1 MPMTIR
7 RIRTGLLAAF
17 SAGSILL
24 PAAAM
29 SNSEYG
35 KFLAGQHAE
44 ALQDTENAASFLMH
58 VLEEN
63 PDDQKLLRR
72 TFVLALTGGQM
83 ETAISLARRIDESGG
98 RMSTADLLL
107 GVDLLR
113 QGKFEAARDAFDA
126 MPRNGLATYAAP
138 LALAWSRVGLG
149 AIDEALEALA
159 PLDDKSGFGAMRDL
173 HTALINEVA
182 GRTAE
187 AEAAY
192 RGIADPLDAAPIRV
206 VRAVAALFER
216 NGRADEARKLYEDY
230 LRRDPQSLVVRGELQ
245 RMNTGG
251 PATPLV
257 ASPVDGVA
265 ESLFN
270 IASAL
275 PRDRAGNIAIVYARL
290 ALYLRPDF
298 ELARLLIGELMDE
311 GKQHEYANAIYG
323 SIALSSP
330 YSWSARIR
338 IANNLADMDEVDEAV
353 SILEKMAEERTERT
367 DALIRLGGI
376 LRSKERYDEA
386 VVAYDRA
393 AARFSESDAGDWFF
407 YYNRGIALE
416 RSDMWSR
423 AEPDFLKALELQPD
437 QPYVMNYLGYSWAEK
452 GMNIDRARKLI
463 EKAVELRRN
472 DGFIVDSLGWVLFRL
487 GDYEE
492 AVKHL
497 ERAIRLRPSDPVIND
512 HLGDAYWRVGR
523 KLEARFQWQHALD
536 LDPEESEIKK
546 IQAKLIGGLEDKK
559 AGNSGG

>member
-1 MPMTIR
+1 MAMTFR
-7 RIRTGLLAAF
+7 KVRTGLLAAV
-17 SAGSILL
+17 SAGSILI
-24 PAAAM
+24 PVAAM
-29 SNSEYG
+29 SNSEFG

-44 ALQDTENAASFLMH
+44 ALQDTENAASLLLQ

-63 PDDQKLLRR
+63 PNDQKLLRR
-72 TFVLALTGGQM
+72 TFVLALTAGQM

-98 RMSTADLLL
+98 QMPTADLLL
-107 GVDLLR
+107 GVELLR
-113 QGKFEAARDAFDA
+113 QGNFEAARDRFDA
-126 MPRNGLATYAAP
+126 MPRNGLATYSAP
-138 LALAWSRVGLG
+138 LALAWSHVGLND
-149 AIDEALEALA
+149 IDQALAALA
-159 PLDDKSGFGAMRDL
+159 PLDNESGFGAMRDL

-182 GRTAE
+182 GREAA

-192 RGIADPLDAAPIRV
+192 RNIADPLDAAPIRV

-216 NGRADEARKLYEDY
+216 NGRAEEARSTYEGY
-230 LRRDPQSLVVRGELQ
+230 LRRDPQSLVIRGELE
-245 RMNTGG
+245 RLNAGA

-257 ASPVDGVA
+257 GNPADGVA

-275 PRDRAGNIAIVYARL
+275 PRDRAGNIAVVYARL

-311 GKQHEYANAIYG
+311 EKQPEYANAIYA
-323 SIALSSP
+323 SIDEASP
-330 YSWSARIR
+330 YSWSARLR
-338 IANNLADMDEVDEAV
+338 IASNLADLDDVDQAV
-353 SILEKMAEERTERT
+353 SILEKMAAERMERS

-376 LRSKERYDEA
+376 LRVKERYAEA
-386 VVAYDRA
+386 VGAYDRA
-393 AARFSESDAGDWFF
+393 AARFTEADSGDWFF

-416 RSDMWSR
+416 RSDLWPR
-423 AEPDFLKALELQPD
+423 AEQDFLKALELQPD

-452 GMNIDRARKLI
+452 GMNMDRARALI

-472 DGFIVDSLGWVLFRL
+472 DGFIVDSLGWVLYRI
-487 GDYEE
+487 GDYAE
-492 AVKHL
+492 AVRQL
-497 ERAIRLRPSDPVIND
+497 ERAVRLRPSDPVIND

-546 IQAKLIGGLEDKK
+546 IQGKLTNGLEDEK
-559 AGNSGG
+559 AGSSGG

>member
-7 RIRTGLLAAF
+7 RIRT
-17 SAGSILL
+17 GSILL

-206 VRAVAALFER
+206 VRAVAAWSF
-216 NGRADEARKLYEDY
+216 A
-230 LRRDPQSLVVRGELQ
+230 
-245 RMNTGG
+245 
-251 PATPLV
+251 
-257 ASPVDGVA
+257 ASC
-265 ESLFN
+265 
-270 IASAL
+270 
-275 PRDRAGNIAIVYARL
+275 
-290 ALYLRPDF
+290 
-298 ELARLLIGELMDE
+298 
-311 GKQHEYANAIYG
+311 NA
-323 SIALSSP
+323 
-330 YSWSARIR
+330 
-338 IANNLADMDEVDEAV
+338 
-353 SILEKMAEERTERT
+353 
-367 DALIRLGGI
+367 
-376 LRSKERYDEA
+376 
-386 VVAYDRA
+386 
-393 AARFSESDAGDWFF
+393 
-407 YYNRGIALE
+407 
-416 RSDMWSR
+416 
-423 AEPDFLKALELQPD
+423 
-437 QPYVMNYLGYSWAEK
+437 
-452 GMNIDRARKLI
+452 
-463 EKAVELRRN
+463 
-472 DGFIVDSLGWVLFRL
+472 
-487 GDYEE
+487 
-492 AVKHL
+492 
-497 ERAIRLRPSDPVIND
+497 
-512 HLGDAYWRVGR
+512 
-523 KLEARFQWQHALD
+523 
-536 LDPEESEIKK
+536 
-546 IQAKLIGGLEDKK
+546 
-559 AGNSGG
+559 

>member
-7 RIRTGLLAAF
+7 RVRTGLLAAV

-24 PAAAM
+24 PGAAM

-44 ALQDTENAASFLMH
+44 ALQDTENAATFLLH

-72 TFVLALTGGQM
+72 TFVLALTSGQM
-83 ETAISLARRIDESGG
+83 ETALSLAQRIDETGG

-107 GVDLLR
+107 GVEQIRL
-113 QGKFEAARDAFDA
+113 GKFEAARDRFDA

-138 LALAWSRVGLG
+138 LALAWSQVGLT
-149 AIDEALEALA
+149 AIDKALEALA
-159 PLDDKSGFGAMRDL
+159 PLDQESGFGAMRDL

-182 GRTAE
+182 GRAE
-187 AEAAY
+187 AAEKAY

-206 VRAVAALFER
+206 VRGVAAMFER
-216 NGRADEARKLYEDY
+216 NGRTDEARTIYEGY
-230 LRRDPQSLVVRGELQ
+230 LRRDPQSLVIRAELE
-245 RMNTGG
+245 RLNSGG

-257 ASPVDGVA
+257 GNPADGVA

-275 PRDRAGNIAIVYARL
+275 PRDRAGNIAVVYARL

-311 GKQHEYANAIYG
+311 EKQPESANAIYA
-323 SIALSSP
+323 SIDPSSP
-330 YSWSARIR
+330 YSWSARLR
-338 IANNLADMDEVDEAV
+338 IANNLADMDAVDQAV
-353 SILEKMAEERTERT
+353 SILEKMAEERVERT

-376 LRSKERYDEA
+376 LRVKERYSEA
-386 VVAYDRA
+386 VAAYDRA
-393 AARFSESDAGDWFF
+393 AARFTEADSGDWFF

-416 RSDMWSR
+416 RSDLWSR
-423 AEPDFLKALELQPD
+423 AEPDFLKALELEPE

-463 EKAVELRRN
+463 EKAVDLRRN

-492 AVKHL
+492 AVKQL

-546 IQAKLIGGLEDKK
+546 IKNKLTHGLEAKK
-559 AGNSGG
+559 AGSSGG